1 MRGRGR
7 GHGERTEP
15 AAERGR
21 EGRKGT
27 IQVSPGPGEAGG
39 ASPGLVRWRRGV
51 GAAGESSG
59 EDEAGRQV
67 EVQVELQGE
76 VQGEVQGEGEG
87 SQGRSEMEV
96 RCGLIST
103 VVFVVLLVSSI
114 LIALSFGVLQSTE
127 SGIDYNTITQSLDTS
142 KVWSNGRH
150 FIGLGHEF
158 IVFPTNLVT
167 ISFPSEQCRTS
178 DGLLVTLSIEFQYQL
193 VGGDTLFELYADW
206 GTEYDAGFRNIA
218 KDSIRNVAASFT
230 AFDFFER
237 REAISAAM
245 QVALHDKLTTS
256 HHATVELFQLQNIDL
271 PIEFQDSIQATE
283 IARQEI
289 QRVINVQNQEVIN
302 AQTKIIEAEASAQ
315 ILTVQAENEAAGYV
329 AQKGAEAYAIGVRLS
344 AEKDAYSAI
353 KATLN
358 FTNEELLSYVWVKN
372 LEHRQD
378 SEAGK
383 LVMKIPQPANLG

>member
-1 MRGRGR
+1 M
-7 GHGERTEP
+7 
-15 AAERGR
+15 
-21 EGRKGT
+21 
-27 IQVSPGPGEAGG
+27 
-39 ASPGLVRWRRGV
+39 
-51 GAAGESSG
+51 
-59 EDEAGRQV
+59 
-67 EVQVELQGE
+67 EVQ
-76 VQGEVQGEGEG
+76 
-87 SQGRSEMEV
+87 
-96 RCGLIST
+96 CWLIST

-142 KVWSNGRH
+142 KVWGNGRH

-167 ISFPSEQCRTS
+167 ISFSSEQCRTS

-302 AQTKIIEAEASAQ
+302 AQTKIIEAEASAE

-344 AEKDAYSAI
+344 AEKDAYAAI